1 MDDLGNHRANIQSHS
16 EASAPV
22 IRPGVRR
29 RPGKPPGH
37 PKPPGS
43 GRKPGTPNKATAE
56 IRGIAQKHGLK
67 AVRRL
72 VALMKSEDETISLKA
87 ATELLDRAYGRPVT
101 PSEISGPGGGP
112 VGLLEFLRELPE

>member
-1 MDDLGNHRANIQSHS
+1 MDDSGNHSANNRSQSEVPAPLIRA
-16 EASAPV
+16 
-22 IRPGVRR
+22 GLRR

-37 PKPPGS
+37 PKPVNS
-43 GRKPGTPNKATAE
+43 GRKKGTPNKATAE